1 MAREQI
7 SSAILERRCP
17 NCGTRVA
24 RDAESC
30 FMCGHDLRTPV
41 RGRRRFSW
49 IDALLVVAVLAVLGV
64 WWSVASQPRQEASAT
79 PEAQGLLPTNIPL
92 LTATPEGGA
101 ATTPTPEP
109 PPTPISTVR
118 EDGVVR
124 HTVQEGETLLAIAAL
139 YDVAVEEIQAAN
151 DMDDVLIRADDELI
165 IPITREA
172 ADPDGET
179 VASTFEY
186 AVQSGDSIISIANR
200 FGSTPEDILRAN
212 GLTGENPVI
221 RAGDVINVPVAEV
234 PPEVLA
240 SGAVSGAAEPPDL
253 DSGLYSE
260 PRVIGP
266 PDGVV
271 IGRDEPV
278 LLRWISVDVLQPNEW
293 YVLLIYPLNGGAQ
306 EFPSIWTKATSFR
319 LDSTL
324 APEAGDVAEYAWQI
338 SVVRVR
344 PGADE
349 QYALD
354 AVSPTS
360 ELRNFSWR

>member
-7 SSAILERRCP
+7 SPAILERRCP

-24 RDAESC
+24 QDAESC
-30 FMCGHDLRTPV
+30 FMCGHDLRAPV

-49 IDALLVVAVLAVLGV
+49 IDALLVIAVLAVLGV
-64 WWSVASQPRQEASAT
+64 WWSIASQPRQEVVGTDESQA
-79 PEAQGLLPTNIPL
+79 LLPTNIPL
-92 LTATPEGGA
+92 LTATPEIDA
-101 ATTPTPEP
+101 AAAVDV
-109 PPTPISTVR
+109 PPTPVASVR

-124 HTVQEGETLLAIAAL
+124 HTVQGGETLLAIAAL
-139 YDVAVEEIQAAN
+139 YEITVDEIQAAN
-151 DMDDVLIRADDELI
+151 DLDSVLIRAGDELI

-172 ADPDGET
+172 TAGDGET

-186 AVQSGDSIISIANR
+186 TVLAGDSIISIANR

-221 RAGDVINVPVAEV
+221 RAGDVINVPVPQV
-234 PPEVLA
+234 PQEVLA
-240 SGAVSGAAEPPDL
+240 SGAVALAPDGSL
-253 DSGLYSE
+253 QQSLYAE

-266 PDGVV
+266 PDATV
-271 IGRDEPV
+271 IERAEPV

-293 YVLLIYPLNGGAQ
+293 YVLLIYPLNGAAQ
-306 EFPSIWTKATSFR
+306 EFPSIWTKATSYR
-319 LDSTL
+319 LDSSF
-324 APEAGDVAEYAWQI
+324 APEGSDTAEYAWQV

-344 PGADE
+344 PGAGDR
-349 QYALD
+349 YALD
-354 AVSPTS
+354 AASPTS